1 MRVLYNKELSTLPSQ
16 LSIPQWHS
24 FFTIYKKRMGLAKY
38 KEKRWFNQ
46 TPEPEGGKAKGG
58 ELRFVIQKHDA
69 SHLHYDFR
77 LEMEGVLKSWAVP
90 KGPST
95 DPEVKRLAMMVEDH
109 PYDYRS
115 FEGIIPEGN
124 YGAGTVIV
132 WDEGTYVSGN
142 EDIAADKKSQEKDL
156 LKQLHSG
163 KIKFILKGKKLKG
176 EFALVKAHGRGENGW
191 LLMKLEDKYASTADI
206 TEKDKSVVSNKTIEK
221 IAATS
226 GNVWHSNKVAAK
238 KTTTKKSAVKKSAP
252 VKTATKSAKKKV
264 EEDIEVI
271 GDASVNELL
280 EKGKKQVFPHD
291 LKPMLATRVEEA
303 FDNKDWLYEIKW
315 DGYRALAYMQKGKAE
330 LRSRN
335 NLSFTQKFSAI
346 AQALQE
352 EWKGDAI
359 LDGEIVA
366 VNDDGLPDFQSLQ
379 SFLKNGRSA
388 KLAFYVFDILWYN
401 GKDLTALPLI
411 ERKTILQNLVPES
424 DVIIFSDHII
434 GDGKAF
440 FKIALKKGLEGVMA
454 KDMQSEY
461 YIDHRSK
468 SWLKIKNTQK
478 LEAII
483 CGFTEPRKSRKHFGA
498 IILGKYN
505 GSKLEYIGHS
515 GSGFTEKTLKDV
527 YQKLQPLIIKK
538 APFDTAPKT
547 NMPVTWVKPQLVCE
561 VTYTE
566 WTQDRLLRH
575 PIFLGLREDK
585 TAATEKNEKVLKAP
599 GRKEL
604 TAKDAKVAQ
613 RKRRFRSVK

>member
-1 MRVLYNKELSTLPSQ
+1 MS
-16 LSIPQWHS
+16 
-24 FFTIYKKRMGLAKY
+24 LAKY
-38 KEKRWFNQ
+38 KQKRSFKQ
-46 TPEPEGGKAKGG
+46 TPEPEGGKAKRG

-77 LEMEGVLKSWAVP
+77 LEMDGVLKSWAVP

-109 PYDYRS
+109 PYDYRN

-132 WDEGTYVSGN
+132 WDEGTYLSD
-142 EDIAADKKSQEKDL
+142 EDVPTDKRSQEKSL
-156 LKQLHSG
+156 LKQLHAG
-163 KIKFILKGKKLKG
+163 TIKFTLKGKKLKG
-176 EFALVKAHGRGENGW
+176 SYALVKMHGKGENTW
-191 LLMKLEDKYASTADI
+191 LLIKHKDKYASTDDI
-206 TEKDKSVVSNKTIEK
+206 TENDKSVISKKTIEK

-226 GNVWHSNKVAAK
+226 ENVWHSNKTAS
-238 KTTTKKSAVKKSAP
+238 KKSAVKKSAA
-252 VKTATKSAKKKV
+252 KTTTTKTAKKKV
-264 EEDIEVI
+264 EEDVEVI

-280 EKGKKQVFPHD
+280 EKGKKQAFPHD

-315 DGYRALAYMQKGKAE
+315 DGYRALAYLNKGKVE

-335 NLSFTQKFSAI
+335 NLSFTQKFAAI
-346 AQALQE
+346 TDALRE

-359 LDGEIVA
+359 VDGEIVA
-366 VNDDGLPDFQSLQ
+366 LNDEGYPDFQNLQ
-379 SFLKNGRSA
+379 NFVKNGRRA
-388 KLAFYVFDILWYN
+388 KLAFYVFDILWYS
-401 GKDLTALPLI
+401 GKNLTGLPLI
-411 ERKTILQNLVPES
+411 ERKTILQNLVPKS
-424 DVIIFSDHII
+424 GVIIFSDHIVGEGI
-434 GDGKAF
+434 AF
-440 FKIALKKGLEGVMA
+440 FKLALKKGLEGVMA

-483 CGFTEPRKSRKHFGA
+483 CGFTEPRKSRKYFGA
-498 IILGKYN
+498 IILGKYDGN
-505 GSKLEYIGHS
+505 KLEYIGHS
-515 GSGFTEKTLKDV
+515 GSGFTEKTLKEV
-527 YQKLQPLIIKK
+527 YQKLQPLVVKK
-538 APFDTAPKT
+538 PPFDSVPKT

-566 WTQDRLLRH
+566 WTQDAVLRH

-585 TAATEKNEKVLKAP
+585 KAATEKNEKVVSAP
-599 GRKEL
+599 KKRK
-604 TAKDAKVAQ
+604 
-613 RKRRFRSVK
+613 KRETEV

>member
-1 MRVLYNKELSTLPSQ
+1 MS
-16 LSIPQWHS
+16 
-24 FFTIYKKRMGLAKY
+24 LAKY
-38 KEKRWFNQ
+38 KEKRSFNQ
-46 TPEPEGGKAKGG
+46 TPEPEGGKAKSR

-109 PYDYRS
+109 PYDYRN

-132 WDEGTYVSGN
+132 WDEGTYISGN
-142 EDIAADKKSQEKDL
+142 EEVATDKKSQEKDL

-191 LLMKLEDKYASTADI
+191 LLMKLNDKYASATDV

-226 GNVWHSNKVAAK
+226 ENVWHSNKPAVAKKTAAK
-238 KTTTKKSAVKKSAP
+238 KSTLKKTTPTKAA
-252 VKTATKSAKKKV
+252 ATKSAKKKV
-264 EEDIEVI
+264 EENVEVI
-271 GDASVNELL
+271 GDPSVDELL
-280 EKGKKQVFPHD
+280 EKGKKQSFPHD
-291 LKPMLATRVEEA
+291 IKPMLATRVEEA

-315 DGYRALAYMQKGKAE
+315 DGYRALAYMYKGKVE

-335 NLSFTQKFSAI
+335 NLSFTQKFAAV

-359 LDGEIVA
+359 IDGEIVA
-366 VNDDGLPDFQSLQ
+366 LNDDGLPDFQSLQ
-379 SFLKNGRSA
+379 SFLKNGRTA

-411 ERKTILQNLVPES
+411 ERKTILHSLVPENG
-424 DVIIFSDHII
+424 VIMFSDHII
-434 GDGKAF
+434 DEGKQF
-440 FKIALKKGLEGVMA
+440 FKLALKKGLEGVMA

-515 GSGFTEKTLKDV
+515 GSGFTEKTLKKV
-527 YQKLQPLIIKK
+527 YQKLQPLVIKK
-538 APFDTAPKT
+538 TPFDTVPKT

-566 WTQDRLLRH
+566 WTQDRILRH

-585 TAATEKNEKVLKAP
+585 SAATEKNEKVVAAP
-599 GRKEL
+599 KKRKS
-604 TAKDAKVAQ
+604 VAT
-613 RKRRFRSVK
+613 S

>member
-1 MRVLYNKELSTLPSQ
+1 MSLT
-16 LSIPQWHS
+16 
-24 FFTIYKKRMGLAKY
+24 KY
-38 KEKRWFNQ
+38 KEKRSFNQ
-46 TPEPEGGKAKGG
+46 TPEPEGGRAKRG

-77 LEMEGVLKSWAVP
+77 LEMDGVLKSWAVP

-109 PYDYRS
+109 PYDYRN

-132 WDEGTYVSGN
+132 WDEGTYLSD
-142 EDIAADKKSQEKDL
+142 EDVPADKKYQEKSL
-156 LKQLHSG
+156 LKQLHAG
-163 KIKFILKGKKLKG
+163 TIKFTLKGKKLKG
-176 EFALVKAHGRGENGW
+176 SYALVKMHGKGENTW
-191 LLMKLEDKYASTADI
+191 LLIKHKDKYASTGDI

-226 GNVWHSNKVAAK
+226 ENVWHSNKTAA
-238 KTTTKKSAVKKSAP
+238 TKKAAVKKSAP
-252 VKTATKSAKKKV
+252 KKTAATKSAKKNV

-280 EKGKKQVFPHD
+280 ERGKKQTFPHD

-315 DGYRALAYMQKGKAE
+315 DGYRALAYLNKGKVE

-335 NLSFTQKFSAI
+335 NLSFTQKFATI
-346 AQALQE
+346 ADALRH

-359 LDGEIVA
+359 VDGEIVA
-366 VNDDGLPDFQSLQ
+366 LNDKGFPDFQHLQ
-379 SFLKNGRSA
+379 NFVKNGRSA

-401 GKDLTALPLI
+401 GKNLTGLPLI
-411 ERKTILQNLVPES
+411 ERKTILQNLVPQS
-424 DVIIFSDHII
+424 DAIIFSDHII
-434 GDGKAF
+434 GKGKEF
-440 FKIALKKGLEGVMA
+440 FKLALKKGLEGVMA

-461 YIDHRSK
+461 YLDHRSK

-515 GSGFTEKTLKDV
+515 GSGFTEKTLKELH
-527 YQKLQPLIIKK
+527 QKLQPLIIKK
-538 APFDTAPKT
+538 PPFDTVPKT

-566 WTQDRLLRH
+566 WTQDRVLRH

-585 TAATEKNEKVLKAP
+585 KAATEKNEKIVAAP
-599 GRKEL
+599 KKVRRKIQ
-604 TAKDAKVAQ
+604 A
-613 RKRRFRSVK
+613 